1 MPSTNTQ
8 APVTGKAG
16 RPPSLATRKK
26 MLRAEF
32 VAAFGGEE
40 NLTAVQAEA
49 IRSAVAWAA
58 MAAEAR
64 EGLIKSGAASTDS
77 AVHVARLE
85 ELAAQAVARLNLP
98 APTAISTHRA
108 A

>member
-1 MPSTNTQ
+1 MPNIT
-8 APVTGKAG
+8 AHDLGRAG
-16 RPPSLATRKK
+16 RPPSLETRKQR
-26 MLRAEF
+26 LRAEF
-32 VAAFGGEE
+32 IAAIGAD
-40 NLTAVQAEA
+40 NLTPSRIEA
-49 IRSAVAWAA
+49 IRSAVEWSA

-64 EGLIKSGAASTDS
+64 AKLMKAGSSS
-77 AVHVARLE
+77 ADDTVHVAKLE